1 VGSWWRFAWITICAI
16 PALAD
21 VPAESCLRAENSF
34 GTLSKVS
41 AATLPS
47 NSPLGIALENL
58 RQVMGVT
65 PPVSLVDS
73 PIGGISAAR
82 PPCRQIPIYMITVDA
97 EQLEERERQLRG
109 ASQVLVA
116 HELGH
121 VLQYLSSPSL
131 VQALCTNSLNDVKTL
146 ELMADFAAGYAM
158 YKTQKLAIDQGNTLL
173 ARTIASV
180 ADYGFA
186 DVTHH
191 GTVTERMSAF
201 GYGEAAA
208 LSGRRLDM
216 AALMRNSASFTNRL
230 AGPSLTMMAEGESYE
245 KWVEK
250 SLEEIYR

>member
-1 VGSWWRFAWITICAI
+1 MRSCWRFAWIASWAI

-21 VPAESCLRAENSF
+21 VPPESCLRAENSF
-34 GTLSKVS
+34 GTPSRIG

-47 NSPLGIALENL
+47 TSALAIAVEKL
-58 RQVMGVT
+58 RQVMDVG
-65 PPVSLVDS
+65 PPVSTVDS

-82 PPCRQIPIYMITVDA
+82 PPCRQVPIYMITVDA
-97 EQLEERERQLRG
+97 EQVGERERQLRG

-131 VQALCTNSLNDVKTL
+131 VEALCTNSLNNVKTL

-191 GTVTERMSAF
+191 GTVTERMNAF

-230 AGPSLTMMAEGESYE
+230 AGPSLTAMAQGESYE
-245 KWVEK
+245 KWVEQ